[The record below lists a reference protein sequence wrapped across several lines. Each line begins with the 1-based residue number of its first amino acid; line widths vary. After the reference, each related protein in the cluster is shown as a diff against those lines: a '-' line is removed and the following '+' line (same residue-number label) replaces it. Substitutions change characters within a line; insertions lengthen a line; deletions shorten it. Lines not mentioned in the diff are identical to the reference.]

1 DGLGGARRPGEQGDP
16 PKTPAL
22 GKEVDHDVFALGGRD
37 ADLDRPGEP
46 PHQPGAGIS
55 FREEGVPA
63 RPPTRLHV
71 RAEMLDHR
79 RGKVAKQGV
88 IAQQSQLVT
97 RAFRRPLAAWNRHE
111 SSPVQTNLAIRT
123 ALSNTPATTS

>member
-1 DGLGGARRPGEQGDP
+1 GCSVRNVGFSAP
-16 PKTPAL
+16 P
-22 GKEVDHDVFALGGRD
+22 
-37 ADLDRPGEP
+37 P
-46 PHQPGAGIS
+46 P
-55 FREEGVPA
+55 
-63 RPPTRLHV
+63 RLSA

-79 RGKVAKQGV
+79 RGKVAKQRV

-123 ALSNTPATTS
+123 ALSNTPATTGLSEARFNRRHYTPCLCICPVYQKDTLLKEAKPLNAR